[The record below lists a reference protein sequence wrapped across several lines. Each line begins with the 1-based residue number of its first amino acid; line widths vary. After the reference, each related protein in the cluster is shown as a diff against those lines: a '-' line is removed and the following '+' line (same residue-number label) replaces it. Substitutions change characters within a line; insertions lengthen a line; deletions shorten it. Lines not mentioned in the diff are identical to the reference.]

1 MCNCKIF
8 ILRNKKV
15 GDEMKWG
22 RKCEEKVYGLEVID
36 GTLPNFIN
44 KGTNLNT
51 KRNYKREG
59 PKFKLNCYKSILRSQ
74 GGM

>member
-1 MCNCKIF
+1 MWICKTF
-8 ILRNKKV
+8 ISRNKKV

-22 RKCEEKVYGLEVID
+22 KICEEVYGLEVID

-59 PKFKLNCYKSILRSQ
+59 PKFKLNYYKSYFRSQ
-74 GGM
+74 GGI